1 MAAGA
6 VALLALLLC
15 ASSGSSCAALRA
27 AQRVDPRRPTS
38 RTSSRTPPR
47 SSSSSRRCTTTS
59 QDAAERL
66 DSRMETAERRID
78 SAVAYRALI
87 RYDAYGEMS
96 GRQSTSIA
104 LLDANRSG
112 LVLSSIHHRDQA
124 RLYAKEVRRG
134 QARARALARGG
145 RGDPP
150 RARGGRAAAL
160 GLAGAPLA
168 TRMRVALLRSR
179 GHLHPGGPAQRHGR
193 AGGSMLVPLR
203 RRSTTP

>member
-15 ASSGSSCAALRA
+15 AVLGVKLRRLRS
-27 AQRVDPRRPTS
+27 AQRTILGDREQDLVAHAASLQEDFEALS
-38 RTSSRTPPR
+38 GYV
-47 SSSSSRRCTTTS
+47 

-66 DSRMETAERRID
+66 DRRMESAERRLD
-78 SAVAYRALI
+78 GTMAYRSLI

-124 RLYAKEVRRG
+124 RLYAKEVREG
-134 QARARALARGG
+134 TPELELSPEEEEAIHRALEADG
-145 RGDPP
+145 RQQSG
-150 RARGGRAAAL
+150 
-160 GLAGAPLA
+160 
-168 TRMRVALLRSR
+168 
-179 GHLHPGGPAQRHGR
+179 
-193 AGGSMLVPLR
+193 
-203 RRSTTP
+203 